1 MSQMSQMRSSTSLPV
16 VLAILRKDVRTE
28 VRTRQ
33 MISSMFVFAV
43 LVLLVFNFTLFLD
56 EVRAIEL
63 GPGILWVAFVFAA
76 TLGLNRSFAIEGEN
90 RCLSGLML
98 APAPRSAIYFGKLLS
113 NVLFM
118 MAMEIF
124 VLPLF
129 VVFFNL
135 SLWELLTPSELATF
149 FLVLVLGTVGYAA
162 VGTILAGVA
171 ANTTMREVLLPL
183 LLFPVS
189 VPIVIGAAEATRLLF
204 DENPDT
210 TPWIW
215 IRVLLVFTV
224 VFLVVSWLTFEY
236 VIEE

>member
-1 MSQMSQMRSSTSLPV
+1 MSAWKSSGAFPA
-16 VLAILRKDVRTE
+16 VLAIFRKDVRTE

-33 MISSMFVFAV
+33 MVSSMFVFAV

-56 EVRAIEL
+56 EVRALEL
-63 GPGILWVAFVFAA
+63 GPGILWVAFVFAG

-118 MAMEIF
+118 TVMEIF
-124 VLPLF
+124 LLPLF

-135 SLWELLTPSELATF
+135 SLWDLLTPSELATF
-149 FLVLVLGTVGYAA
+149 LLVLVVGTIGYAA
-162 VGTILAGVA
+162 VGTILSGVA
-171 ANTTMREVLLPL
+171 ANTTMREVLLPV

-189 VPIVIGAAEATRLLF
+189 VPIVIGAAESTRLLF

-215 IRVLLVFTV
+215 IRVLLVFAV
-224 VFLVVSWLTFEY
+224 VFLVVSWLIFEY

>member
-1 MSQMSQMRSSTSLPV
+1 MSPVGSLPV
-16 VLAILRKDVRTE
+16 VLAILRKDVRNE
-28 VRTRQ
+28 LRTRQ

-56 EVRAIEL
+56 EVRALEL

-113 NVLFM
+113 NVLFTL
-118 MAMEIF
+118 AMEGF

-135 SLWELLTPSELATF
+135 TLWELLTPPELLTF
-149 FLVLVLGTVGYAA
+149 LLVLVLGTIGYAA

-171 ANTTMREVLLPL
+171 ASTTMRDVLLPV

-189 VPIVIGAAEATRLLF
+189 VPIVIGAAESTRLLF

-210 TPWIW
+210 SPWIW
-215 IRVLLVFTV
+215 IRVLMVFAV

-236 VIEE
+236 VVEE

>member
-1 MSQMSQMRSSTSLPV
+1 MSPGGSLPV

-28 VRTRQ
+28 LRTRQ

-56 EVRAIEL
+56 EVRALEL

-98 APAPRSAIYFGKLLS
+98 APAPRSAIYFGKFLS
-113 NVLFM
+113 NVLFTL
-118 MAMEIF
+118 AMEGF

-135 SLWELLTPSELATF
+135 SLWELLSPSELLTF
-149 FLVLVLGTVGYAA
+149 FLVLALGTIGYAA

-171 ANTTMREVLLPL
+171 ASTTMRDVLLPV

-189 VPIVIGAAEATRLLF
+189 VPIVIGAAESTRLLF

-210 TPWIW
+210 SPWIW
-215 IRVLLVFTV
+215 IRVLMVFAV

-236 VIEE
+236 VVEE

>member
-1 MSQMSQMRSSTSLPV
+1 MRPSGSLPV

-56 EVRAIEL
+56 ELRALEL
-63 GPGILWVAFVFAA
+63 GPGILWVSFVFAA
-76 TLGLNRSFAIEGEN
+76 TLGLNRSFAIESEN
-90 RCLSGLML
+90 RCISGLML

-113 NVLFM
+113 NILFM
-118 MAMEIF
+118 VVMEIF

-135 SLWELLTPSELATF
+135 SLWDLLTPKELSTF
-149 FLVLVLGTVGYAA
+149 LLVLFLGTVGYAA

-171 ANTTMREVLLPL
+171 ANTTMREVLLPV
-183 LLFPVS
+183 LLFPIS
-189 VPIVIGAAEATRLLF
+189 VPIVIAAAEATRLLF

-210 TPWIW
+210 GPGIW
-215 IRVLLVFTV
+215 IRVLVVFAV
-224 VFLVVSWLTFEY
+224 VFLAVSWLTFEY
-236 VIEE
+236 VVEE

>member
-1 MSQMSQMRSSTSLPV
+1 V

-113 NVLFM
+113 NVLFTVV
-118 MAMEIF
+118 MELF

-135 SLWELLTPSELATF
+135 TLWELLTPSELATF
-149 FLVLVLGTVGYAA
+149 FLVLVLGTIGYAA

-171 ANTTMREVLLPL
+171 ANTTMREVLLPV

-189 VPIVIGAAEATRLLF
+189 VPIVIGAAESTRLLF

-210 TPWIW
+210 TPWVW
-215 IRVLLVFTV
+215 IRVLVVFAV
-224 VFLVVSWLTFEY
+224 VFLIVSWLTFEY

>member
-1 MSQMSQMRSSTSLPV
+1 MSPGGSLPV
-16 VLAILRKDVRTE
+16 VLAILRKDVRNE
-28 VRTRQ
+28 LRTRQ

-56 EVRAIEL
+56 EVRALEL

-113 NVLFM
+113 NVLFTL
-118 MAMEIF
+118 AMEGF

-135 SLWELLTPSELATF
+135 SLWELLSPSELLTF
-149 FLVLVLGTVGYAA
+149 FLVLVLGTIGYAA

-171 ANTTMREVLLPL
+171 ASTTMRDVLLPV

-189 VPIVIGAAEATRLLF
+189 VPIVIGAAESTRLLF

-210 TPWIW
+210 SPWIW
-215 IRVLLVFTV
+215 IRVLMVFAV

-236 VIEE
+236 VVEE